1 MLGAH
6 MDVHAY
12 LVRLQEEVGRLDTSA
27 IEALADAIHER
38 YLSGRFVYIIG
49 NGGSAANASHLC
61 EDLGKSSVVDFEGQK
76 RLKVLSL
83 TDNTPYILAWAN
95 DTSFERIFVEQLK
108 NFGEPG
114 DLLIAISG
122 SGNSPNIIAA
132 VEWANLHEI
141 ETFGVTGF
149 DGGKLL
155 RCAHRSLHCR
165 LDDMGMVESLHQ
177 IAFHYVL
184 DDLHGRINC
193 RKRKAA
199 A

>member
-1 MLGAH
+1 
-6 MDVHAY
+6 MDVQSY
-12 LVRLQEEVGRLDTSA
+12 LARLQAEVARLDTAA
-27 IEALADAIHER
+27 IEALSDAILER
-38 YLSGRFVYIIG
+38 YHSGRFVYIIG

-61 EDLGKSSVVDFEGQK
+61 EDLGKSTLADFENQK

-95 DTSFERIFVEQLK
+95 DTSYDRIFVEQLK

-122 SGNSPNIIAA
+122 SGNSPNVLAA
-132 VEWANLHEI
+132 VDWANAHQI
-141 ETFGVTGF
+141 ETFGLTGY

-155 RCAHRSLHCR
+155 QRAGRSLHCQ

-184 DDLHGRINC
+184 DDLHGRINN

>member
-1 MLGAH
+1 MLGAKI
-6 MDVHAY
+6 DIHAY
-12 LVRLQEEVGRLDTSA
+12 LARLREEIDRLDTAA
-27 IEALADAIHER
+27 IEALSDAIYKR
-38 YLSGRFVYIIG
+38 YQSGRFVYIIG

-61 EDLGKSSVVDFEGQK
+61 EDLGKSTVLDFENQK

-95 DTSFERIFVEQLK
+95 DTSYDRIFVEQLK

-122 SGNSPNIIAA
+122 SGNSPNVIAA
-132 VEWANLHEI
+132 VKWANAHGI
-141 ETFGVTGF
+141 ETFGITGF
-149 DGGKLL
+149 DGGQLL
-155 RCAHRSLHCR
+155 CLAHRSLHCR

-193 RKRKAA
+193 LKRRA
-199 A
+199 